1 MRMVPLTASGSVC
14 KVPSSSAYSFK
25 VFLAK
30 ASNLRPA
37 SVINTPF
44 LSRMHSLVLRSSSSL
59 FKVLLKVDGLT
70 WHSEAVLV
78 RFEVS
83 HSLKNVAASFRSST
97 LFSLSIKFRFEK
109 INCDICNTKQIIFH
123 FLKNLLLCFHLFVRN
138 KFFRVNIYRF
148 CNVSELF

>member
-1 MRMVPLTASGSVC
+1 MVPLTASGSVC
-14 KVPSSSAYSFK
+14 SVPSRDAYSFR

-44 LSRMHSLVLRSSSSL
+44 LSRIQSLVFNSSSSL
-59 FKVLLKVDGLT
+59 FRVLLKVDGLT

-97 LFSLSIKFRFEK
+97 LFSLSIKFQFDNKLRYLQYETNYIPFFKKSVIMFSPFRKE
-109 INCDICNTKQIIFH
+109 QILSCEH
-123 FLKNLLLCFHLFVRN
+123 LKVL
-138 KFFRVNIYRF
+138 
-148 CNVSELF
+148 